1 MNEPSLYLKQFINQT
16 KQSIFLTGKAGTGK
30 TTLLNEIVKT
40 TYKQTVVV
48 APTGIAALNA
58 GGVTIHSF
66 FQLPFACFVP
76 EFGSF
81 QQVSD
86 RFKIETKDSLL
97 RHFTMNKK
105 RITLIRN
112 LELLIIDEVS
122 MLRADLLDAID
133 WSLRNIRKTNKPFG
147 GIQVLFIG
155 DLLQLPP
162 VVKNEEWS
170 VLKQHYHGMYFFHAK
185 VIQESQ
191 PLYIELDKI
200 YRQED
205 QDFIEIL
212 NNLRHNRITEN
223 DRKVLNEH
231 LLTDE
236 SFDKKG
242 YITLTTHNYKA
253 DELNSTELTK
263 IKNRSFIFKAEVK
276 GDFPAHIYPIEEQL
290 ELKLGAQIMFVK
302 NDISAEKNYFNGKM
316 GFISAIS
323 ERELSVNFPEENK
336 TIEVEKYE
344 WENIKYNVDSNS
356 GEIQEE
362 IIGTFVQYPIK
373 LAWAITVH
381 KSQGLTFDKAILD
394 ISEAFAA
401 GQAYV
406 ALSRLRSLKGLV
418 LLKPI
423 QQHSLATDQQV
434 MNYAQLKA
442 SNELLEQ
449 ELNVQTKQFLLE
461 KLQEVFDWHQLT
473 AAWRSHA
480 SSYLSAG
487 SKSEKFKLIDWV
499 GHQEHKIAQLAEPA
513 QKFQQQLQRLFA
525 QHKLDLNFV
534 KERIHAAF
542 NYFYKPL
549 DEVYFSLLKTMDL
562 IKKKPKIKAYMEEV
576 MVLDELQLEVILNLK
591 KMLIFLDKL
600 IEKGVIDKQV
610 LWNEEITKY
619 RITKMA
625 LAIHENRQT
634 KSSFDFDEELE
645 EDEEELIVVKSSKKK
660 KEKTKFS
667 TYEQTLVLIHE
678 GKTVPEIAKIRLL
691 GESTIYNHLAKL
703 IQEEKIQLNH
713 LFSDEKIEEL
723 AQVFQTFENESIS
736 AIKEKNGDRF
746 SWDELKLFKA
756 SLIV

>member
-1 MNEPSLYLKQFINQT
+1 MNEAGQYLKQFINKT
-16 KQSIFLTGKAGTGK
+16 NLSIFLTGKAGTGK
-30 TTLLNEIVKT
+30 TTLLDEIVKT
-40 TYKQTVVV
+40 TYKQVVVV

-97 RHFTMNKK
+97 RHFTINKK

-122 MLRADLLDAID
+122 MLRSDLLDAID

-147 GIQVLFIG
+147 GVQVLFVG

-170 VLKQHYHGMYFFHAK
+170 VLKKYYQGMYFFHAK

-200 YRQED
+200 YRQDD
-205 QDFIEIL
+205 QEFIKIL
-212 NNLRHNRITEN
+212 NNLRHNKITED
-223 DRKVLNEH
+223 DRKVLNKH

-236 SFDKKG
+236 SSDKKG

-253 DELNSTELTK
+253 DELNKTELGK
-263 IKNRSFIFKAEVK
+263 IKAKSFVFKAEVK

-302 NDISAEKNYFNGKM
+302 NDISAEKNYYNGKM

-323 ERELSVNFPEENK
+323 ERELVVHFPEESK

-344 WENIKYNVDSNS
+344 WENIKYKVDSNS

-362 IIGTFVQYPIK
+362 TIGTFVQYPIK
-373 LAWAITVH
+373 LAWAVTVH
-381 KSQGLTFDKAILD
+381 KSQGLTFEKAILD

-406 ALSRLRSLKGLV
+406 ALSRLRSLRGLV

-423 QQHSLATDQQV
+423 QLNSLTTDWQV
-434 MNYAQLKA
+434 VNYAQQKA
-442 SNELLEQ
+442 SKELLEQ
-449 ELNVQTKQFLLE
+449 ELDVQSKQFLLE
-461 KLQEVFDWHQLT
+461 KLQEVFNWHPLT

-480 SSYLSAG
+480 SSYLGAG
-487 SKSEKFKLIDWV
+487 NKSEKFKLIDWV
-499 GHQEHKIAQLAEPA
+499 SRQEHKIAQLAEPTR
-513 QKFQQQLQRLFA
+513 KFQQQLQRLFA
-525 QHKLDLNFV
+525 QDKLDLSFV
-534 KERIHAAF
+534 KERVHAAF

-549 DEVYFSLLKTMDL
+549 DEVYFSLLKTMDSL
-562 IKKKPKIKAYMEEV
+562 KKKPKIKAYMEEL
-576 MVLDELQLEVILNLK
+576 MTLDEVQLEVILNLK
-591 KMLIFLDKL
+591 KILLFLDKF
-600 IEKGVIDKQV
+600 IEKGIIDKQV

-619 RITKMA
+619 RITKVA

-634 KSSFDFDEELE
+634 KSSFDFDEETE
-645 EDEEELIVVKSSKKK
+645 GDKEELLVTKSKKK
-660 KEKTKFS
+660 KNEKTKIS
-667 TYEQTLVLIHE
+667 TFEQTLAMINE
-678 GKTVPEIAKIRLL
+678 GKTVPEIAQIRLL

-703 IQEEKIQLNH
+703 VQEEKIRLNL
-713 LFSDEKIEEL
+713 LFSEEKIEEL
-723 AQVFQTFENESIS
+723 AQVFQKFENESVS
-736 AIKEKNGDRF
+736 VIKEKTGDRF
-746 SWDELKLFKA
+746 SWDELKLFRA
-756 SLIV
+756 SLII